1 LECSMTQAR
10 LTPSVLQISA
20 TVRSSAELSIIPS
33 VILMGG
39 PRVQTHHIEFNGQR
53 PRLGVGCDSLND

>member
-1 LECSMTQAR
+1 MTQAR
-10 LTPSVLQISA
+10 LTPNVLQISA

-33 VILMGG
+33 VILMGMV
-39 PRVQTHHIEFNGQR
+39 PRVQTHHTEFKGQY